1 VPVVFGKIGSA
12 VPKEFIEDRRK
23 LMGGGDFG
31 AFIAAAPLFGEQLRA
46 HARLLEAQLGDGRR
60 FLLGEEPSLAEFARI
75 SGGLSEGERVA
86 VVPDDYGFDP
96 VEGVAADIYEI
107 ALRRSSPETGEV
119 VVHFPRAGFRV
130 TRPARS

>member
-1 VPVVFGKIGSA
+1 MNLWADRMLFQAAVPVVFGKIGSA

-86 VVPDDYGFDP
+86 AG
-96 VEGVAADIYEI
+96 IHEI